1 MNSCVIELP
10 YPPSANAMYRAVGGR
25 VLMSEQGRRYVTAM
39 QIVVTRYRRNNPI
52 EGVMPA
58 SFGSARLEVLFEVYP
73 PDNKK
78 RDLGNLDK
86 ALCDSLTKAGVWDD
100 DSQIDDLR
108 FLRIKG
114 HPFVNGGMI
123 IANISVI
130 TSP

>member
-1 MNSCVIELP
+1 MSNCIIELP

-25 VLMSEQGRRYVTAM
+25 VIMSEQGRNYVTAV
-39 QIVVTRYRRNNPI
+39 QIAVTKYRRNNPI

-58 SFGSARLEVLFEVYP
+58 SFGSARLDVLFKVHC

-100 DSQIDDLR
+100 DSQIDDLHFSR
-108 FLRIKG
+108 KNVIKDG
-114 HPFVNGGMI
+114 LIV
-123 IANISVI
+123 ANISVI
-130 TSP
+130 EI